1 MKESMWLIL
10 GTIFFISCQEIVDV
24 NFISKFEKVCDF
36 KTEIISPNGF
46 EVESIG
52 GIEFNGSVKTFQ
64 FLDEKTG
71 FAMLSNSVG
80 GYVEVFKTIDGGQS
94 WFDLEIG
101 IDQFPRSMI
110 FKDENIGIITVHDVT
125 GCPPPNCQNKTVI
138 LKTENG
144 GLDWV
149 SIEYEE
155 LKGILNHPQ
164 YDNEGNLY
172 SNLSFGDQS
181 TLMKSKDNGE
191 SWEILF
197 SSADLGF
204 SLLTFSFEI
213 FQDRIFISGKG
224 GKLVV
229 IDTNGQLIKTIEME
243 NASVRDVEVID
254 ENNLIVVLSGKVI
267 RSTNGGE
274 TWVTINDGRAR
285 IIGFESVN
293 NGLMIL
299 QKSVCPN
306 DVYQVNDVIASTNS
320 GGISWNEAEETTTNL
335 QVDFKNSQRMGN
347 GIWYMV
353 IGNQLIRIKEN

>member
-1 MKESMWLIL
+1 MKKSIWLIL
-10 GTIFFISCQEIVDV
+10 GTIFFISCQEIVDD
-24 NFISKFEKVCDF
+24 NFKNQFEKVCDF

-52 GIEFNGSVKTFQ
+52 EIEFNGSVKAFQ

-101 IDQFPRSMI
+101 IDQFPRSMM
-110 FKDENIGIITVHDVT
+110 FKDENIGIISVHDVT

-144 GLDWV
+144 GLDWGA
-149 SIEYEE
+149 IEYEE

-164 YDNEGNLY
+164 YDSEGNLY

-191 SWEILF
+191 HWEILF

-224 GKLVV
+224 GKIVV
-229 IDTNGQLIKTIEME
+229 IDTNGQLIKIIELE
-243 NASVRDVEVID
+243 NTSIWDVEIID

-267 RSTNGGE
+267 KSTNGGN
-274 TWVTINDGRAR
+274 TWDTIYDGSAR
-285 IIGFESVN
+285 MIGFESVN

-299 QKSVCPN
+299 QKSLCPT

-320 GGISWNEAEETTTNL
+320 AGISWNEAAETTTNL
-335 QVDFKNSQRMGN
+335 HANFKNGQRMDN
-347 GIWYMV
+347 GIWYMI
-353 IGNQLIRIKEN
+353 IGNQLISIKEN